1 MLSLKVHK
9 TRREIIVA
17 ACDIELL
24 GQKFSEGEKRFE
36 VYKSFYGD
44 TAIDEGELG
53 AYLQM
58 ATIINLVGE
67 RAVEKAI
74 QLGYVDPEKVLRIGA
89 AVHAQAATIQKQ

>member
-1 MLSLKVHK
+1 M
-9 TRREIIVA
+9 EIIVA
-17 ACDIELL
+17 VCDIELL
-24 GQKFSEGEKRFE
+24 GEKFREGEKRIE
-36 VYKSFYGD
+36 IYKSFYGG
-44 TAIDEGELG
+44 TAIEEDELK
-53 AYLQM
+53 AYLEM

>member
-1 MLSLKVHK
+1 MHK

-24 GQKFSEGEKRFE
+24 GQKFSEGEKRLE

>member
-1 MLSLKVHK
+1 MHK